1 MNSLEI
7 TTFYDKYISCLNSRK
22 LIGLGQF
29 VNETLIYNEKAIH
42 LKDYQEML
50 AQNFRDIPDLYF
62 KIDLIIAGE
71 NEIASRLNFNC
82 TPIGSFMGIEVNGK
96 TVSFSEHVFY
106 RLTNDKISEVWSLID
121 KDAIRE
127 QAAD

>member
-7 TTFYDKYISCLNSRK
+7 TTFYNKYISCLNSRK

-29 VNETLIYNEKAIH
+29 VNETLTYNEKAIY

-62 KIDLIIAGE
+62 KIDLIIAGD
-71 NEIASRLNFNC
+71 NDIASRLNFNC
-82 TPIGSFMGIEVNGK
+82 TPTGSFMGIEVNGK

-121 KDAIRE
+121 KDAIRY
-127 QAAD
+127 QAAG